1 MQPVNTQQSPDTNAV
16 NNEHSARHYR
26 MMILQ
31 RVVAALVAVAI
42 GVMFLA
48 LPENLTI
55 GPNWIL
61 LVVEAVLFIP
71 LLFFHYTRQLLSRKG
86 VRLLT
91 LTMLGAATL
100 GLAIAIILLVLSLT
114 KNSTQATVLL
124 RSAALLWVSNVLV
137 FSLWYWEVDGGG
149 PYKRHLEGHKAV
161 DLMFPQQVDGN
172 KSLWVPHFLDYLFVA
187 FTGATALSPTDTFP
201 LTRVAKGLMMIEA
214 TLSMLII
221 LLLAARAVNIL

>member
-1 MQPVNTQQSPDTNAV
+1 MQPVNTQQSPDINAV
-16 NNEHSARHYR
+16 KKEASAHHYR
-26 MMILQ
+26 TLVLQ
-31 RVVAALVAVAI
+31 RVVAALVAIAI

-71 LLFFHYTRQLLSRKG
+71 LLFFRFTKQLLSHRG

-91 LTMLGAATL
+91 LAMLGAATVA
-100 GLAIAIILLVLSLT
+100 LAAAIILLVTTLT
-114 KNSTQATVLL
+114 HNTQATVLL

-137 FSLWYWEVDGGG
+137 FALWYWEVDGGG
-149 PYKRHLEGHKAV
+149 PYQRHLEGHQAA
-161 DLMFPQQVDGN
+161 DLMFPQQADGN
-172 KSLWVPHFLDYLFVA
+172 KSLWMPHFLDYLFVA
-187 FTGATALSPTDTFP
+187 FTGATALSPTDTYP
-201 LTRVAKGLMMIEA
+201 LTRTAKGLMMIEA
-214 TLSMLII
+214 VLSMLII